1 MLNFK
6 VQVLSTKTNFR
17 IYQNSET
24 VSELIRISTNMW
36 TVDVKQ
42 TQTLYSFYWLNYV
55 NRQFHRIETFA
66 SKKEWYRRKYVNRVS
81 SGIHK

>member
-66 SKKEWYRRKYVNRVS
+66 SKKE
-81 SGIHK
+81 